1 MSSWQEY
8 KKKKKQYA
16 KDVITLNSSAVKVNN
31 SNMSSWQK
39 FKQEKEEKKTQSS
52 TIVRNKDSEPQNTI
66 WEDVGNFVDGTGK
79 VVNNLWQGLKSGVM
93 SLQQTVGRAANNT
106 QADHADLINDMHK
119 KVLEGRLKNN
129 PEEAEQISRA
139 INNPLI
145 SGDTII
151 EESQEYYNKIQQKKD
166 ENTLKIQE
174 NTESINNPIGK
185 YIAGEIGPRYRTNV
199 TRYGWWSSWNN
210 LFYWFCNWKL
220 L

>member
-1 MSSWQEY
+1 MSWEDI
-8 KKKKKQYA
+8 KKKKEQK
-16 KDVITLNSSAVKVNN
+16 LNTNINSFSDLKNN
-31 SNMSSWQK
+31 NTQMTSWQK
-39 FKQEKEEKKTQSS
+39 IKKKKEEQEKLKINNLNSK
-52 TIVRNKDSEPQNTI
+52 NTEQKNTL
-66 WEDVGNFVDGTGK
+66 WEDVGNFTKGTGK
-79 VVNNLWQGLKSGVM
+79 VVDNLWQGLKSGVM
-93 SLQQTVGRAANNT
+93 SLQQTVGRATNNT

-145 SGDTII
+145 SGDTIR

-185 YIAGEIGPRYRTNV
+185 YIAGEIAPRYWTNA